1 MTRNIRLIRPNQL
14 QNNVCD
20 AVDDG
25 HGGAVDID
33 AGMVIHAVM
42 TNWMTIML
50 IVMMTIETMM
60 C

>member
-1 MTRNIRLIRPNQL
+1 MRQNQL

-25 HGGAVDID
+25 HGGAVDTD
-33 AGMVIHAVM
+33 ARMVIHAVM

-50 IVMMTIETMM
+50 IVRMTREMMM